1 MKNFRSSK
9 VVMASVV
16 SLIYLS
22 ISTAM
27 AGQVNVINPAGVGG
41 NIGQVVAPPVTP
53 VAPVSVPGANP
64 SIPSAGAS
72 SGQSIAS
79 DSIGSKPVTASATGV
94 AVSGLSSRK
103 QLASDALSA
112 MSLSGLSTEE
122 LLAALGKIENLR
134 RSSLISAGVNSRL
147 EVEENRIKYELS
159 VR

>member
-1 MKNFRSSK
+1 MKNCRSST
-9 VVMASVV
+9 VVIASVV
-16 SLIYLS
+16 SLIYLT

-41 NIGQVVAPPVTP
+41 NIGQVVAPPVTS
-53 VAPVSVPGANP
+53 VAPVSVPVVNS
-64 SIPSAGAS
+64 SIPPAGTS
-72 SGQSIAS
+72 SGQSVVS
-79 DSIGSKPVTASATGV
+79 DSIGSKPVAASATGV

-122 LLAALGKIENLR
+122 LLAALSKIENLR
-134 RSSLISAGVNSRL
+134 GSSWISAGVNSRL

-159 VR
+159 SR